1 MASTTEW
8 MGLLLNTP
16 MGKRSGGLM
25 TSVTAWMALLWNT
38 LMEARSGGFLG
49 CARNKTEMLGING
62 MRWYIAT
69 ALECS
74 SVVVDTMSW
83 RGMITHEKEKNG
95 WIKTLYRKVKHRLD
109 GPAVECADGTKT
121 WWINGKR
128 HRADGPAVGYADGQ
142 KEWDV

>member
-1 MASTTEW
+1 
-8 MGLLLNTP
+8 
-16 MGKRSGGLM
+16 
-25 TSVTAWMALLWNT
+25 
-38 LMEARSGGFLG
+38 
-49 CARNKTEMLGING
+49 MLGIDG
-62 MRWYIAT
+62 MRWYMAI

-121 WWINGKR
+121 WWVDGKP
-128 HRADGPAVGYADGQ
+128 HRLDGPAVECADGSKFWWVDGQRHRVDGPAVEWASGSKEWWVDGKLHRLDGPAVEYADRG
-142 KEWDV
+142 KEWWVSGVRQK